1 MSDVNQP
8 SPEDYTPEQI
18 SMGLNKF
25 VSMVEEEIA
34 LHHQNPEWMDYDQR
48 CVTEKNLIIRAELV
62 LDLLEDAIGI
72 FQIPDDDDNV
82 MRIKTAR
89 NYFTKL

>member
-8 SPEDYTPEQI
+8 EPQDYTPEQI

-25 VSMVEEEIA
+25 VTMVEEEIA
-34 LHHQNPEWMDYDQR
+34 LHHENPQWMDYDKR
-48 CVTEKNLIIRAELV
+48 CREEKNLIIRAELI
-62 LDLLEDAIGI
+62 LDLLEEAIEI
-72 FQIPDDDDNV
+72 FQIPDTDDNV

-89 NYFTKL
+89 NYFNKL